1 MLINVLIYYKKS
13 ESYEDLLTVDEALE
27 MKKKTRSELAMS
39 FFKEGYNCSQS
50 VFMAFCDEYD
60 MDFDMALKIS
70 SSFGGGMGRL
80 REVCGAVTGMFM
92 TAGMIY
98 GYSDP
103 KDHILK
109 TEHYKRIQYLAK
121 EFEEK
126 NHSIICRELLGL
138 GSGKDIPVPE
148 LRTAEYYKKR
158 PCVELVGMAAD
169 IMDKYI
175 KDNQQSKSVS

>member
-1 MLINVLIYYKKS
+1 MDA
-13 ESYEDLLTVDEALE
+13 ELE
-27 MKKKTRSELAMS
+27 IEEKTRSERAMS

-60 MDFDMALKIS
+60 MDFEMALKVS
-70 SSFGGGMGRL
+70 SSFGAGMGRL
-80 REVCGAVTGMFM
+80 REVCGAVSGMFM
-92 TAGMIY
+92 VAGMIY

-103 KDHILK
+103 KDHISK

-138 GSGKDIPVPE
+138 GAGKDSPVPE

-175 KDNQQSKSVS
+175 KDNQKDKSAS

>member
-1 MLINVLIYYKKS
+1 MDAELVMQ
-13 ESYEDLLTVDEALE
+13 E
-27 MKKKTRSELAMS
+27 KTYSELAIS

-50 VFMAFCDEYD
+50 VFMAFCDAYD
-60 MDFDMALKIS
+60 MDFEMALKVS
-70 SSFGGGMGRL
+70 SSFGAGMGRL

-92 TAGMIY
+92 VAGMIY

-103 KDHILK
+103 KDHTSK

-138 GSGKDIPVPE
+138 GGGKDSPVPE

-158 PCVELVGMAAD
+158 PCVELVGMVAD

-175 KDNQQSKSVS
+175 KDNQQDKSTS

>member
-1 MLINVLIYYKKS
+1 MEVEFEIV
-13 ESYEDLLTVDEALE
+13 E
-27 MKKKTRSELAMS
+27 KTHSELAIAY
-39 FFKEGYNCSQS
+39 FTEGYSCSQS
-50 VFMAFCDEYD
+50 VFMAFRDEYD
-60 MDFDMALKIS
+60 MDLETALKIS
-70 SSFGGGMGRL
+70 SSFGAGMGRL

-92 TAGMIY
+92 VAGMIY
-98 GYSDP
+98 GYTDP
-103 KDHILK
+103 KDHVSK

-138 GSGKDIPVPE
+138 GAGKDSPVPE

-169 IMDKYI
+169 MMDTYI
-175 KDNQQSKSVS
+175 KEHR